1 MREAVALVAA
11 MLVSQVIAPAA
22 MAQCA
27 ANGWCSIYV
36 DKNSQIYHKNRRD
49 LGAGRVVVEELT
61 VNSGKRIPPLQVEYD
76 CIMERVKGGP
86 LPWRDV
92 LPETF
97 SAQVMVSACKYDFLY
112 TP

>member
-1 MREAVALVAA
+1 MALVAA

-49 LGAGRVVVEELT
+49 LGAGRVVVEELI
-61 VNSGKRIPPLQVEYD
+61 VNSGKRILPLQVEYD
-76 CIMERVKGGP
+76 CVMERVKVGP
-86 LPWRDV
+86 LPWQDV
-92 LPETF
+92 LPETI
-97 SAQVMVSACKYDFLY
+97 STQAMVSACKYDFLNS
-112 TP
+112 P